1 MENRSGSLIGGT
13 LLVAGTS
20 IGGGM
25 LALPV
30 MTSLGGFLPSLV
42 IYVLCWLFMMAT
54 GLLLLEAALWTEG
67 ETNLVSMA
75 TRTLGKAGKISAWIL
90 YIFLFYSLTL
100 AYMVGGGN
108 LTLDI
113 LHLAWP
119 AWSGPLLF
127 TCLFAPF
134 VYVGAKLV
142 GQLNAIMMIGLIAT
156 FVIFVILGAP
166 YVKTEQLHY
175 RNWSLAL
182 IALPIS
188 FTSFAYQGIVPT
200 LVSYFHRDVWRAR
213 TAIIIGSF
221 IPLIAYV
228 IWQWLILGIVP
239 TFGPGGLAEA
249 LERGENAVQPL
260 DNFIQNPLVYDIAK
274 GFAFFALLTSFLGVA
289 LGLVDFVADGL
300 QVKKT
305 PFSKVWLCLLVFIP
319 PLLVALRFPHI
330 FLLALDYAGG
340 LGCAL
345 LLGLLPVLMV
355 WVGRYHL
362 HLTSEYSLPGGK
374 KTLLLL
380 TAFVALELFCEAWF

>member
-1 MENRSGSLIGGT
+1 
-13 LLVAGTS
+13 
-20 IGGGM
+20 M

-42 IYVLCWLFMMAT
+42 IYLLCWLFMMAT

-75 TRTLGKAGKISAWIL
+75 TRTLGQAGKIVAWIL

-108 LTLDI
+108 LILDF
-113 LHLAWP
+113 LRLPWP
-119 AWSGPLLF
+119 DWAGPLLF

-134 VYVGAKLV
+134 VYVGAKVV
-142 GQLNAIMMIGLIAT
+142 GRLNAAMMIGLIAT
-156 FVIFVILGAP
+156 FFIFVFLGAP
-166 YVKTEQLHY
+166 YVHTDQLQY
-175 RNWSLAL
+175 RSWSLSL
-182 IALPIS
+182 IALPVS

-200 LVSYFHRDVWRAR
+200 LVTYFNRDVWRSR
-213 TAIIIGSF
+213 MAIMIGSF

-228 IWQWLILGIVP
+228 VWQWLILGIVP
-239 TFGPGGLAEA
+239 TFGPHGLAEA
-249 LERGENAVQPL
+249 LEKGENAVQPL
-260 DNFIQNPLVYDIAK
+260 GYFIQNAVVYDIAK
-274 GFAFFALLTSFLGVA
+274 GFAFFALLTSFLGVS
-289 LGLVDFVADGL
+289 LGLVDFIADGL

-305 PFSKVWLCLLVFIP
+305 PLGKIGLCLLVFIP

-362 HLTSEYSLPGGK
+362 HLTSEYSLLGGK
-374 KTLLLL
+374 KILLLL
-380 TAFVALELFCEAWF
+380 IAFVALELFCEAWF